1 VLIPG
6 SGGAATCYWQR
17 VVPLLRDAGHEA
29 VPVDL
34 PGADP
39 AAGLP
44 EYARLAAAAIGGHH
58 NAVLVSHSLGAF
70 TAPMAAAQSRVAG
83 IVLVNAMIPEP
94 GETPGAWWDNTG
106 HPQAQAAAARRG
118 GYSTT
123 FDLHTYFLHDVPADI
138 AATGQNWPEEAA
150 VFESAC
156 DFRAWPPVP
165 VKVAAGADDRLFPL
179 RLPAARLW
187 WPPSNYPTDGAD
199 IGHASIRLGVAPGGL
214 QGRPWSTRTRHSGHW
229 PAQSGEDL
237 VLASGVSAVGRG
249 RDGVGRGRVSGR
261 SAACPLLR
269 GGCRRPG

>member
-1 VLIPG
+1 M
-6 SGGAATCYWQR
+6 
-17 VVPLLRDAGHEA
+17 AGQQA
-29 VPVDL
+29 PDRALARAPQVR
-34 PGADP
+34 ADP
-39 AAGLP
+39 GFWGRRDLLLAVGRPAAARCRARGSPGRPAGRRPGGGLP

-106 HPQAQAAAARRG
+106 QPQAQAAAARRG

-179 RLPAARLW
+179 
-187 WPPSNYPTDGAD
+187 D
-199 IGHASIRLGVAPGGL
+199 
-214 QGRPWSTRTRHSGHW
+214 
-229 PAQSGEDL
+229 E
-237 VLASGVSAVGRG
+237 
-249 RDGVGRGRVSGR
+249 
-261 SAACPLLR
+261 
-269 GGCRRPG
+269 

>member
-1 VLIPG
+1 MTRPEAHHRRPASRGSRLNPQSRRFVLIPG
-6 SGGAATCYWQR
+6 AGGAASWYWQR

-58 NAVLVSHSLGAF
+58 NAVLVAHSLGAF

-83 IVLVNAMIPEP
+83 IVLVNAMIPQP

-106 HPQAQAAAARRG
+106 QPQAQAAAARRG

-138 AATGQNWPEEAA
+138 VATGQDWPEANA

-156 DFRAWPPVP
+156 DFRTWPPVP
-165 VKVAAGADDRLFPL
+165 VKIVAGAGDRLFPL
-179 RLPAARLW
+179 DFQQRLAQ
-187 WPPSNYPTDGAD
+187 D
-199 IGHASIRLGVAPGGL
+199 RLGVEADILPGGHL
-214 QGRPWSTRTRHSGHW
+214 IAL
-229 PAQSGEDL
+229 AQPD
-237 VLASGVSAVGRG
+237 AVARY
-249 RDGVGRGRVSGR
+249 
-261 SAACPLLR
+261 LLTA
-269 GGCRRPG
+269 

>member
-1 VLIPG
+1 MTRPEVHDGWPASPGSRPGPGPRRFVLLPG
-6 SGGAATCYWQR
+6 SGGAATWYWQR
-17 VVPLLRDAGHEA
+17 VIPLLRDAGHEA

-44 EYARLAAAAIGGHH
+44 AYARLAAAAIGGHH
-58 NAVLVSHSLGAF
+58 NAVLVAHSLGAF

-106 HPQAQAAAARRG
+106 QPQAQAAAARHG

-138 AATGQNWPEEAA
+138 AATGQDWPEEDA

-165 VKVAAGADDRLFPL
+165 VKVVAGAGDRLFPL
-179 RLPAARLW
+179 GFQQRLAR
-187 WPPSNYPTDGAD
+187 D
-199 IGHASIRLGVAPGGL
+199 RLGVEADVLPGGHL
-214 QGRPWSTRTRHSGHW
+214 IAL
-229 PAQSGEDL
+229 AQPE
-237 VLASGVSAVGRG
+237 AMARY
-249 RDGVGRGRVSGR
+249 
-261 SAACPLLR
+261 LLTA
-269 GGCRRPG
+269 

>member
-1 VLIPG
+1 MTGPEVHDGRPASPGSRTGPGPCRFVLIPG
-6 SGGAATCYWQR
+6 SGGAATWYWQR

-58 NAVLVSHSLGAF
+58 HAVLVAHSLGAF

-106 HPQAQAAAARRG
+106 QPQAQAAAARRG

-179 RLPAARLW
+179 GFQQRLAR
-187 WPPSNYPTDGAD
+187 D
-199 IGHASIRLGVAPGGL
+199 RLGVEADVLPGGHL
-214 QGRPWSTRTRHSGHW
+214 IAL
-229 PAQSGEDL
+229 AQPEAMACYL
-237 VLASGVSAVGRG
+237 LAA
-249 RDGVGRGRVSGR
+249 
-261 SAACPLLR
+261 
-269 GGCRRPG
+269 